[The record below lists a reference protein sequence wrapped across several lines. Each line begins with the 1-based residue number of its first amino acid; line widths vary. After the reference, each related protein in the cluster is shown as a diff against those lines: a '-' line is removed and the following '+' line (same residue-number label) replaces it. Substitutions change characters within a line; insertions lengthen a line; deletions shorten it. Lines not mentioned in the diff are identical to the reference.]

1 MVKEQPCEFTVEY
14 LQARGEQ
21 DDNDE
26 DLDNEGTQL
35 VDNESY
41 VSVEEDR
48 TNLA

>member
-1 MVKEQPCEFTVEY
+1 MVAAKEPCEFTVEY
-14 LQARGEQ
+14 LQAGEQ
-21 DDNDE
+21 DDE

-48 TNLA
+48 TIV